1 MSIERFKTILLLA
14 VLMLFMVPQSAWATY
29 RAVATNSKLP
39 GAFSVGATKQVWF
52 SQGNLQYQADN
63 GDGGSTWRF
72 AINQY
77 DFVGDATHGN
87 VYLGETKCDNAN
99 ISSTYTDWI
108 DLFGW
113 ATSGNSASGTAYQ
126 PWSIS
131 TTNSY
136 YGPAISSGEW
146 TAANSDW
153 GVVNVAQLG
162 SGWRTLTHDE
172 WVYLINTRTNASS
185 LRTFATVNGV
195 VGLILMPD
203 GWTTS
208 GVSLTITTANYT
220 SNDIS
225 LAQWNKLEEQGC
237 VFLPSDGYRGGD
249 NNTTCDLVQDHGSYW
264 SSTAYNLQ
272 HAYYLD
278 VKTGGLD
285 PSYENNRRIG
295 LSVRL
300 VSETMFPGSGTADD
314 PYLITSVDTWN
325 YLANAGNTYDGKY
338 FRLTKDITVTTMVTA
353 TFSGTFDGGGH
364 TLTFNYTA
372 TGDNAAPFAYITGA
386 TIRNLHTTGTINT
399 ASKFAAGI
407 VAISNGGTIT
417 NCQSSVTINSSTSG
431 DGTHGGLVADS
442 YQGTLDISNCLFDGK
457 MLGTNTHACGGIV
470 GWHKQG
476 TLNISNTLF
485 APAEMTIQTT
495 GGAIFA
501 RNGFSKLTNCYYI
514 SDWAAA
520 TMQGTNAGSMT
531 KPELVAALNN
541 GDKHWCI
548 HRSSAIPIMVN
559 LVINNASEWNSF
571 ASNVSDYNDKYVK
584 LNADISVTTIAT
596 GSFTGIFDGNGHTMT
611 VNISPA
617 SGNEAAFR
625 YLNNGTIMNLNVT
638 GTVTAGSNY
647 ASGLVART
655 SGGDCLIDNC
665 IVNTNVAGSGWAGG
679 IVAHGDNATKLTIT
693 NCIYGG
699 TITQSGGYIGGI
711 LGWYNNTNTLD
722 LVMTNCLFKGD
733 YTGNGQFH
741 PIGVKKWDGIFKSIN
756 CTNCYYTK
764 NPANID
770 DAKRTFTSGTKV
782 SALTIGTTGVSIAS
796 GSYAT
801 FQGTKYY
808 YGTVTLGYNGP
819 MATTNFSLD
828 GTHLNDNSFTI
839 SKDNAAFDDGSATI
853 KWDFPGRGTVDDPYQ
868 ISSAAVWD
876 FLADQVNAGTNYSGK
891 YFQQTGDFTVSSKII
906 GYPTDDTHYV
916 TFNGIYDGNGCT
928 ITASISK
935 SDERYVAPFHCIAN
949 ATIKNVIVTGSVTVS
964 GSASIEHRRYPAGL
978 VGVTDGT
985 CILQNC
991 RVSANVSGCDYM
1003 GGLIG
1008 HTQNANITITGC
1020 VYSGILTASDSNNT
1034 GGLIGWGGDNGG
1046 NNYALSNNLF
1056 AGSYSGSGKFHP
1068 VGFLYNPTGNTR
1080 TVTNTYYMTGL
1091 RNVGDDDGN
1100 SLVKGLANKGKFAY
1114 SITSGSD
1121 VTVAAAGE
1129 PTATYNVSKLDF
1141 FGTNGFALNGALYG
1155 GQGDVV
1161 SLSLGYTPQSGYSFH
1176 SFTASAGT
1184 LTGSSN
1190 PYTLTMAD
1198 ADATINVRYSTTKS
1212 ITATPSAS
1220 AASGWYLIASPFV
1233 SVTPSE
1239 ENGFL
1244 TNNYDLFRFNQSA
1257 EMEWQNYQIHHN
1269 ATENPFNALV
1279 SGQGYLYANSQ
1290 DVDLTFIG
1298 TPYNGTGIVSLN
1310 YSTANP
1316 DPRMYGW
1323 NLIGNPFGVT
1333 ATIARDCYKMKA
1345 SHDEVILCESPA
1357 TIDPMEGVF
1366 VQATAENQSVTF
1378 STGAKRETAGSEDC
1392 IVINLSGSKGT
1403 IIDRAI
1409 VSFDNGRTL
1418 PKFQIKGNSTKLYI
1432 PQKGTDY
1439 AIAFA
1444 YRIGELPLNFK
1455 AQETG
1460 VYTLNFNG
1468 DNMTAVSLVDMIE
1481 GAIIDLSV
1489 NDTYTFIGS
1498 PNDREDRFKLVFS
1511 SPNDSNIDIFAYQTG
1526 NEIVVSGEGELQ
1538 VFDVMGRLMMQHR
1551 IYGVQTVA
1559 KPNQT
1564 GVYILRLNEKSQKIV
1579 VR

>member
-1 MSIERFKTILLLA
+1 MKIKKFLFVITTMF
-14 VLMLFMVPQSAWATY
+14 LMVQGASAW
-29 RAVATNSKLP
+29 
-39 GAFSVGATKQVWF
+39 
-52 SQGNLQYQADN
+52 N
-63 GDGGSTWRF
+63 G
-72 AINQY
+72 
-77 DFVGDATHGN
+77 
-87 VYLGETKCDNAN
+87 
-99 ISSTYTDWI
+99 
-108 DLFGW
+108 
-113 ATSGNSASGTAYQ
+113 SG
-126 PWSIS
+126 
-131 TTNSY
+131 
-136 YGPAISSGEW
+136 SSG
-146 TAANSDW
+146 
-153 GVVNVAQLG
+153 
-162 SGWRTLTHDE
+162 
-172 WVYLINTRTNASS
+172 
-185 LRTFATVNGV
+185 
-195 VGLILMPD
+195 
-203 GWTTS
+203 
-208 GVSLTITTANYT
+208 
-220 SNDIS
+220 
-225 LAQWNKLEEQGC
+225 
-237 VFLPSDGYRGGD
+237 
-249 NNTTCDLVQDHGSYW
+249 
-264 SSTAYNLQ
+264 
-272 HAYYLD
+272 
-278 VKTGGLD
+278 
-285 PSYENNRRIG
+285 
-295 LSVRL
+295 
-300 VSETMFPGSGTADD
+300 D
-314 PYLITSVDTWN
+314 PYLIASTADWN
-325 YLANAGNTYDGKY
+325 TLASNVANGNTYSNTY
-338 FRLTKDITVTTMVTA
+338 FKLTADITVTTMVTA

-372 TGDNAAPFAYITGA
+372 TGNNAAPFAYITGA
-386 TIRNLHTTGTINT
+386 TIKNLRVAGTINT
-399 ASKFAAGI
+399 GYKFAAGI
-407 VAISNGGTIT
+407 VAISNGGSIE
-417 NCQSSVTINSSTSG
+417 NCQSSVTIDSSTSG

-442 YQGTLDISNCLFDGK
+442 YTGTLDISNCLFDGK
-457 MLGTNTHACGGIV
+457 LLGTTTTSCGGIV
-470 GWHKQG
+470 GWHNSNS
-476 TLNISNTLF
+476 TLKISNSLF
-485 APAEMTIQTT
+485 APAEVTVQ

-501 RNGFSKLTNCYYI
+501 RNGVSKLTNCYYI

-541 GDKHWCI
+541 GTKNWCI
-548 HRSSAIPIMVN
+548 YRGNAIPIMVN
-559 LVINNASEWNSF
+559 LVISTKAQWDTF
-571 ASNVSDYNDKYVK
+571 AANVGNYDGKYVQ
-584 LNADISVTTIAT
+584 LSANIGTANIPVTAMKS
-596 GSFTGIFDGNGHTMT
+596 GEFKGVFDGNGYTLT
-611 VNISPA
+611 VNLTN
-617 SGNEAAFR
+617 SGGNVAPFY
-625 YLNNGTIMNLNVT
+625 YLYGGTIMNLTVSGGVT
-638 GTVTAGSNY
+638 TAGSFN
-647 ASGLVART
+647 AGLVART
-655 SGGDCLIDNC
+655 HGGINYIQNC
-665 IVNTNVAGSGWAGG
+665 IIHTNVAVGDYGG
-679 IVAHGDNATKLTIT
+679 GVVGHADNASSLTISD
-693 NCIYGG
+693 CIYDG
-699 TITQSGGYIGGI
+699 TITHTGSYAGGFI
-711 LGWYNNTNTLD
+711 GWYNNNQTLD

-741 PIGVKKWDGIFKSIN
+741 PIGVKLLDGKLKSSSI
-756 CTNCYYTK
+756 TNCYYTT
-764 NPANID
+764 NPHNASGNRVIAD
-770 DAKRTFTSGTKV
+770 GTKV
-782 SALTIGTTGVSIAS
+782 CELTIGTTGVSIAS

-839 SKDNAAFDDGSATI
+839 STDNAAFDDGTATI
-853 KWDFPGRGTVDDPYQ
+853 KWDFPGRGTEGDPYQ

-876 FLADQVNAGTNYSGK
+876 FLADQVNGGTNYSGK

-935 SDERYVAPFHCIAN
+935 SDERYVAPFHCIAD

-964 GSASIEHRRYPAGL
+964 GSASIEHRRHPAGL

-1020 VYSGILTASDSNNT
+1020 VYSGTLTASDSNNT

-1046 NNYALSNNLF
+1046 KTYTLTNNLF

-1091 RNVGDDDGN
+1091 QNVGDDDGN

-1114 SITSGSD
+1114 SITAGSD

-1161 SLSLGYTPQSGYSFH
+1161 SLNLGYTPQSGYSFH

-1190 PYTLTMAD
+1190 PYTLTMTND
-1198 ADATINVRYSTTKS
+1198 NATISARYSAAISIAATTTNAKD
-1212 ITATPSAS
+1212 
-1220 AASGWYLIASPFV
+1220 GWYLIASPMGTV
-1233 SVTPSE
+1233 SPSSVTNLLS
-1239 ENGFL
+1239 
-1244 TNNYDLFRFNQSA
+1244 NNYDLFRFNQGA
-1257 EMEWQNYQIHHN
+1257 EMEWQNYTIHSN
-1269 ATENPFNALV
+1269 DLENPFNALV
-1279 SGQGYLYANSQ
+1279 SGQGYLYANSSN
-1290 DVDLTFIG
+1290 VTLTFIG
-1298 TPYNGTGIVSLN
+1298 TPYSGTGEFALE
-1310 YSTANP
+1310 YSTSNP
-1316 DPRMYGW
+1316 DTRMRGW
-1323 NLIGNPFGVT
+1323 NLVGNPFGVT

-1392 IVINLSGSKGT
+1392 IVINLSDNKGT

-1409 VSFDNGRTL
+1409 VSFDEGHTL
-1418 PKFQIKGNSTKLYI
+1418 PKFQIRDNSTRLYI
-1432 PQKGTDY
+1432 PKDGKDY

-1489 NDTYTFIGS
+1489 NDTYTFIGTS
-1498 PNDREDRFKLVFS
+1498 ADRADRFKLVFS
-1511 SPNDSNIDIFAYQTG
+1511 SPNDSNIEIFAYQNG
-1526 NEIVVSGEGELQ
+1526 NDIVVSGEGELQ
-1538 VFDVMGRLMMQHR
+1538 VFDVMGRMVLTQH
-1551 IYGVQTVA
+1551 INGVQTIE
-1559 KPNQT
+1559 KPLQT